1 MIFVNIILITTSI
14 VLIAELNEKVSEY
27 IRNRKH

>member
-1 MIFVNIILITTSI
+1 MVETFLTIGVI
-14 VLIAELNEKVSEY
+14 VVFADLNDRLSEY

>member
-1 MIFVNIILITTSI
+1 MIELFLTAGAV
-14 VLIAELNEKVSEY
+14 VLIVDLNDRLSEY